1 VPSNSTST
9 SATDER
15 GARAPIDRLTVA
27 AIAIVAYA
35 FANVLHEGLGHG
47 GACLSVGCTPKVL
60 SSMHFDGDNTGLS
73 RAATN
78 FIEAGGTLAN
88 LLGAAVAF
96 AWFNTNASAG
106 VHARYFAWLFGTV
119 NLLHATGYLLFSG
132 VGNIGDWAAVVR
144 GLQPEW
150 AWRTAMAVVGSATY
164 WFSVRYALVTMG
176 PFIGGETPE
185 RYRRGLTLMLVP
197 YITGAAL
204 YLVAGAFNP
213 IGLALVVI
221 SAAPAAL
228 GGTSGL
234 AWGPQY
240 LRGNIIP
247 RAEVPPTALPRST
260 GWIATAV
267 GVAIVFVAI
276 LGPGIVLGKSS

>member
-1 VPSNSTST
+1 MSASSAPIASTG
-9 SATDER
+9 DV
-15 GARAPIDRLTVA
+15 RAADASIDRLTVA

-35 FANVLHEGLGHG
+35 LANVLHEGLGHG
-47 GACLSVGCTPKVL
+47 GACLLVGCTPKVL
-60 SSMHFDGDNTGLS
+60 SSMHFDGDHTGLS

-88 LLGAAVAF
+88 LLGAAAAF
-96 AWFNTNASAG
+96 AWLRTHAAAS

-144 GLQPEW
+144 GLQPAW
-150 AWRTAMAVVGSATY
+150 AWRTAMAVVGGTTY
-164 WFSVRYALVTMG
+164 WLSVRYALVTMG
-176 PFIGGETPE
+176 PFIGGQTPQ
-185 RYRRGLTLMLVP
+185 RYRRALTLMLVP
-197 YITGAAL
+197 YVTGAAL

-213 IGLALVVI
+213 VGLMLVAI
-221 SAAPAAL
+221 SAAPASL

-247 RAEVPPTALPRST
+247 RASAPPAAIHRSA
-260 GWIATAV
+260 GWIIAAA
-267 GVAIVFVAI
+267 GVALVFVAM
-276 LGPGIVLGKSS
+276 LGPGIVFRQP